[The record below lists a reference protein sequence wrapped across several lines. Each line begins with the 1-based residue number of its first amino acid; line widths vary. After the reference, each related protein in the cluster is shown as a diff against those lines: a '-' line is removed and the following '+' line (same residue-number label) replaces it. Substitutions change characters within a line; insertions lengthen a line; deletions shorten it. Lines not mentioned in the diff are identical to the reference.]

1 MNVDRRRFGTFLAG
15 AVGSFA
21 AGPKAAVPRPQTP
34 APIVRATSRLPAA
47 TVTKIR
53 VFYPPN

>member
-1 MNVDRRRFGTFLAG
+1 MKVNRRRFGTFLPG

-21 AGPKAAVPRPQTP
+21 AGPKAAAGRSQAP
-34 APIVRATSRLPAA
+34 APLPAA

-53 VFYPPN
+53 VF